1 MTSMSNAQEHWTA
14 AGITSVMWP
23 ESVKLVSD
31 LSDSTSSSSTCGN
44 LFVLDHFWVLIK
56 MVASWWWHC
65 YFLNVYVYQYS
76 WYLLFPPQHN
86 LEVNLNIFIAFKLRH
101 QSAELFVRDLHH
113 WRSCDRRCLPVWLIL
128 WQDNSESYQWTLMEF
143 LRKCCQWKMNILIE
157 FWRDFDLWASKVLLF
172 RVETQPTKS
181 DLGQFCVSRIPRNQL
196 SFLSW
201 QSDCV
206 NLSTDRLGEACC

>member
-1 MTSMSNAQEHWTA
+1 MIPYNYLLDHFTFCKHMTSMSNAQEHWTA
-14 AGITSVMWP
+14 AGITSVMWS

-44 LFVLDHFWVLIK
+44 LFVLDHFWLLIK

-101 QSAELFVRDLHH
+101 QSAENF
-113 WRSCDRRCLPVWLIL
+113 RSWPPPLEVMWQTVFTCLT
-128 WQDNSESYQWTLMEF
+128 YTLT
-143 LRKCCQWKMNILIE
+143 R
-157 FWRDFDLWASKVLLF
+157 
-172 RVETQPTKS
+172 
-181 DLGQFCVSRIPRNQL
+181 
-196 SFLSW
+196 
-201 QSDCV
+201 
-206 NLSTDRLGEACC
+206 